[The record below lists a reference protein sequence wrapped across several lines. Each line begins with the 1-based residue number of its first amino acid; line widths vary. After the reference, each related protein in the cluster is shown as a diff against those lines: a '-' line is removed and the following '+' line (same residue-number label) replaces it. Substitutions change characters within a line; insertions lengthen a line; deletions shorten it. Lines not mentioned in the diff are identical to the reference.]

1 MLLTEVLL
9 AYVVALGLSG
19 LLMIVLGG
27 IGFRQGGGARTVE
40 VLVGIAFLA
49 YAGYLLFVFDGGRVA
64 FVYWVLLAPVLSVVN
79 IVRGRRARRL
89 QEEQLAAT
97 YAAEAA
103 QRPANPR
110 LDGR

>member
-1 MLLTEVLL
+1 
-9 AYVVALGLSG
+9 
-19 LLMIVLGG
+19 MIVLGG
-27 IGFRQGGGARTVE
+27 VGFRQGRGARAVE

-79 IVRGRRARRL
+79 VVRSRRAQRL

-103 QRPANPR
+103 QRRANLR
-110 LDGR
+110 GDGQ